1 MKMSINEIIG
11 IVLLIIFVIVGI
23 ASYILYT
30 K

>member
-1 MKMSINEIIG
+1 MKMSIDEIIG

-23 ASYILYT
+23 VSYIVYT